1 MIVDFPIPNSFL
13 RGSVTKEYVTISAP
27 STKVVML
34 IRDAHAMMHWLFD
47 VLPQTAVEPV
57 REIRRGQTE
66 HQKDVHRR
74 MASYSDLWI
83 RRRAAA

>member
-1 MIVDFPIPNSFL
+1 MSYEFPIPNSFL
-13 RGSVTKEYVTISAP
+13 RGILSDGYVTIVAP
-27 STKVVML
+27 STKVIML
-34 IRDAHAMMHWLFD
+34 IRDAHALMHWLFD
-47 VLPQTAVEPV
+47 VLPQTPVEPV